1 MSRRYADVYDER
13 DYSRSRYGE
22 PELEIRETRKPATVL
37 SDRRSERPGRQPDFL
52 REDYGKS
59 HAGPLVIRER
69 DREEE
74 WRPPAR
80 RRSNET
86 IRSKHPAD
94 VEREIIIRERERER
108 EGDRRPPYPSSE
120 RGGHDEEIIFRENRA
135 KSQAPSRAPPSRVRE
150 EIDIDIRE
158 HRVRSPPAKSE
169 YAKSEA
175 PPRSEYHE
183 RDVEEIRFRRGP
195 GGPPTRVPEREE
207 IDIDIRDRHTHRGHT
222 HEDEIDIRIRE
233 QERPAPRPRSRSR
246 GILVGKKEEE
256 WIIRRPR
263 TPSPPPPPRDHER
276 EEIIIRRR
284 ERSPTPEPPREP
296 TPPPPKPATPPPPP
310 EPIIRPPIIQEVI
323 HHHRHIDHGI
333 EPARRP
339 TPPPPAPEPEPAPPS
354 PPREDNLEIEI
365 HRSGTRNGKHFDED
379 IIIEQD
385 RHRSRSTRPSEAP
398 RARSRS
404 VATRRQ
410 RSPSPAPPPARRG
423 YDDDVAAEAEYYMR
437 RAASRGYP
445 GEAYDGATRD
455 WGLVDVPPGTE
466 RVRMDGKGGGSQEI
480 TWQRYNG
487 DRRSKFQTGDRIYEG
502 EFGNPRSPPP
512 PPAPLPPPPP
522 KTTEE
527 IRITERRITEGTQ
540 KGKTKDKMW
549 TEVTKDLVIKEAV
562 EEMGY
567 EYEETEEFFYVIEY
581 LRYEDVLRLVEL
593 TEDIRRERRE
603 RIREIQWEREE
614 LERLPKML
622 PPPPVPAP
630 APPPPRSAYEER
642 IYEKE
647 YYYDVSGK
655 RYRR

>member
-22 PELEIRETRKPATVL
+22 PELEIRETRKPTTVL

-69 DREEE
+69 EREEE

-108 EGDRRPPYPSSE
+108 DGDRRPPYPSSE
-120 RGGHDEEIIFRENRA
+120 RGGHMDEEIIFRENRA

-175 PPRSEYHE
+175 PPRSEHHE

-195 GGPPTRVPEREE
+195 GGPPTRFVEKEE
-207 IDIDIRDRHTHRGHT
+207 IDIDIRDRHTHRGHQ

-233 QERPAPRPRSRSR
+233 QERPAPRHRSRSR

-263 TPSPPPPPRDHER
+263 SPSPPPPPRDHER

-310 EPIIRPPIIQEVI
+310 EPIVRPPIIQEVI

-339 TPPPPAPEPEPAPPS
+339 TPPPPAPEPEPAPAPPS

-365 HRSGTRNGKHFDED
+365 HRSGTRNGRHFDED

-385 RHRSRSTRPSEAP
+385 RHRSHSRRHSEAP

-445 GEAYDGATRD
+445 GEAYDGATKD

-581 LRYEDVLRLVEL
+581 LRYVSFSCSASVRGLQN
-593 TEDIRRERRE
+593 TAFAN
-603 RIREIQWEREE
+603 
-614 LERLPKML
+614 
-622 PPPPVPAP
+622 PPN
-630 APPPPRSAYEER
+630 RKTFSA
-642 IYEKE
+642 
-647 YYYDVSGK
+647 SLS
-655 RYRR
+655 

>member
-1 MSRRYADVYDER
+1 M
-13 DYSRSRYGE
+13 
-22 PELEIRETRKPATVL
+22 
-37 SDRRSERPGRQPDFL
+37 RQN
-52 REDYGKS
+52 
-59 HAGPLVIRER
+59 
-69 DREEE
+69 
-74 WRPPAR
+74 WPAR
-80 RRSNET
+80 LWLVRHGQSQGNVARDA
-86 IRSKHPAD
+86 AD
-94 VEREIIIRERERER
+94 LA
-108 EGDRRPPYPSSE
+108 GLPM
-120 RGGHDEEIIFRENRA
+120 
-135 KSQAPSRAPPSRVRE
+135 
-150 EIDIDIRE
+150 IDIDIRE
-158 HRVRSPPAKSE
+158 HRAPAKSE

-183 RDVEEIRFRRGP
+183 RDVEEIRFRRGG
-195 GGPPTRVPEREE
+195 GGPPTRVVEREE
-207 IDIDIRDRHTHRGHT
+207 IDIDIRDRHTHRGHV

-263 TPSPPPPPRDHER
+263 SPSPPPPPRDHER

-284 ERSPTPEPPREP
+284 ERTPTPEPPREP

-339 TPPPPAPEPEPAPPS
+339 TPPPPAPEPEPAPAPPS

-581 LRYEDVLRLVEL
+581 LRY
-593 TEDIRRERRE
+593 
-603 RIREIQWEREE
+603 
-614 LERLPKML
+614 
-622 PPPPVPAP
+622 
-630 APPPPRSAYEER
+630 
-642 IYEKE
+642 
-647 YYYDVSGK
+647 VSSTV
-655 RYRR
+655 

>member
-1 MSRRYADVYDER
+1 MSRRYADYEER
-13 DYSRSRYGE
+13 DYVRSRYDE
-22 PELEIRETRKPATVL
+22 PELETRESRRPAATVL
-37 SDRRSERPGRQPDFL
+37 SDRRTERPARQPDFL

-59 HAGPLVIRER
+59 HAGPLVVREQ
-69 DREEE
+69 EEE
-74 WRPPAR
+74 DWRPPPR

-86 IRSKHPAD
+86 MRSKHPAD
-94 VEREIIIRERERER
+94 VEREIIIRERERDN
-108 EGDRRPPYPSSE
+108 DRRPPYPSSE
-120 RGGHDEEIIFRENRA
+120 RGGRMEEEIVYRDR
-135 KSQAPSRAPPSRVRE
+135 APSKAPSKAPPSRVRE
-150 EIDIDIRE
+150 EIDINIRRDDHDH

-169 YAKSEA
+169 YARSEA

-195 GGPPTRVPEREE
+195 GDRPPTRNVEREE
-207 IDIDIRDRHTHRGHT
+207 IDIDIRERRGR
-222 HEDEIDIRIRE
+222 EQEEIDIRIREQERRGREQEEIDIRIREQERRGREKEEIDIRIRE
-233 QERPAPRPRSRSR
+233 QERPAPRPRSHSR
-246 GILVGKKEEE
+246 GVLVGKKEEE
-256 WIIRRPR
+256 WIIRRQR
-263 TPSPPPPPRDHER
+263 SPSPPPPPRDHER

-284 ERSPTPEPPREP
+284 ERSVTPEPPREP
-296 TPPPPKPATPPPPP
+296 TPQPPSPPPPP
-310 EPIIRPPIIQEVI
+310 EPIVRPPIIQEII

-333 EPARRP
+333 EPARQP
-339 TPPPPAPEPEPAPPS
+339 TPPPPPPAPPS

-385 RHRSRSTRPSEAP
+385 RNERSRSTRPPE
-398 RARSRS
+398 RQRSRS

-410 RSPSPAPPPARRG
+410 RSPSAGPPARRG

-480 TWQRYNG
+480 SWQRYNG

-502 EFGNPRSPPP
+502 EFGNARSP

-522 KTTEE
+522 PQSTREEE

-549 TEVTKDLVIKEAV
+549 TEVTKDLVIKEAID
-562 EEMGY
+562 EMGY

-581 LRYEDVLRLVEL
+581 LRYVSFHCLH
-593 TEDIRRERRE
+593 
-603 RIREIQWEREE
+603 
-614 LERLPKML
+614 
-622 PPPPVPAP
+622 PAFHP
-630 APPPPRSAYEER
+630 H
-642 IYEKE
+642 
-647 YYYDVSGK
+647 D
-655 RYRR
+655 

>member
-1 MSRRYADVYDER
+1 MSRRYADYDER
-13 DYSRSRYGE
+13 DYVRSRYDE
-22 PELEIRETRKPATVL
+22 TEVDIRESRRPAATVL
-37 SDRRSERPGRQPDFL
+37 SDRRTERPARQPDFL

-69 DREEE
+69 EREEDS
-74 WRPPAR
+74 WRPPPR

-86 IRSKHPAD
+86 IRSRHPAD
-94 VEREIIIRERERER
+94 VEREIIIRERERED
-108 EGDRRPPYPSSE
+108 DRRPPYPSSE
-120 RGGHDEEIIFRENRA
+120 RGGRMEEEIIYRDRA
-135 KSQAPSRAPPSRVRE
+135 KSQAPSKAPPSRVRE
-150 EIDIDIRE
+150 EIDINIRRDDD
-158 HRVRSPPAKSE
+158 HRVRSPPARSE

-183 RDVEEIRFRRGP
+183 RDIEEIRFRRGP
-195 GGPPTRVPEREE
+195 GGPPPPRKVEKEE
-207 IDIDIRDRHTHRGHT
+207 IDIDIREHRGR
-222 HEDEIDIRIRE
+222 EQEEIDIRIRE
-233 QERPAPRPRSRSR
+233 SERPAPRPRSRSR
-246 GILVGKKEEE
+246 GVLVGKKEEE
-256 WIIRRPR
+256 WIIRRQR
-263 TPSPPPPPRDHER
+263 SPSPPPPPREVER

-284 ERSPTPEPPREP
+284 ERSVTPEPPREP
-296 TPPPPKPATPPPPP
+296 TPPPPSPPPPP
-310 EPIIRPPIIQEVI
+310 EPIIRPPIIQEII

-333 EPARRP
+333 EPARQP
-339 TPPPPAPEPEPAPPS
+339 TPPPPPPAPPS

-385 RHRSRSTRPSEAP
+385 RADRPRSTRPPE
-398 RARSRS
+398 RQRSRS
-404 VATRRQ
+404 VATRRP
-410 RSPSPAPPPARRG
+410 RSPSPGPPARRT

-502 EFGNPRSPPP
+502 EFGAPNPRSP
-512 PPAPLPPPPP
+512 PPAPLPPPPAP
-522 KTTEE
+522 QITREEE
-527 IRITERRITEGTQ
+527 IRITERRITEGTT

-549 TEVTKDLVIKEAV
+549 TEVTKDLVIKEAI

-581 LRYEDVLRLVEL
+581 LRYVSCSQTHQL
-593 TEDIRRERRE
+593 TTKHKLTHQNR
-603 RIREIQWEREE
+603 
-614 LERLPKML
+614 KTS
-622 PPPPVPAP
+622 
-630 APPPPRSAYEER
+630 SAW
-642 IYEKE
+642 
-647 YYYDVSGK
+647 SN
-655 RYRR
+655 